1 MIKEEVDD
9 SDNDHVMFMT
19 IMAQVVNFIRAARE
33 PHSGSLVLA
42 VRQVGMIK
50 RLPVYINTD
59 FSYYIIFQ
67 NVYLGE
73 EGEEPVFQYVPEKR
87 LSPGLVGDEATPLHQ
102 SLLLLEESLESGAIT
117 GQFEQLYRR
126 NPSLAISVCHLTEN
140 AAKNR

>member
-1 MIKEEVDD
+1 MAYR
-9 SDNDHVMFMT
+9 MT
-19 IMAQVVNFIRAARE
+19 DVEATESNNENNR
-33 PHSGSLVLA
+33 
-42 VRQVGMIK
+42 
-50 RLPVYINTD
+50 VYH
-59 FSYYIIFQ
+59 FR

-87 LSPGLVGDEATPLHQ
+87 LSPGLVGAETTPLHQ

>member
-1 MIKEEVDD
+1 M
-9 SDNDHVMFMT
+9 H
-19 IMAQVVNFIRAARE
+19 
-33 PHSGSLVLA
+33 PYL
-42 VRQVGMIK
+42 
-50 RLPVYINTD
+50 
-59 FSYYIIFQ
+59 Q

>member
-1 MIKEEVDD
+1 
-9 SDNDHVMFMT
+9 MT
-19 IMAQVVNFIRAARE
+19 HDQVVNFIRAARE

-42 VRQVGMIK
+42 VR
-50 RLPVYINTD
+50 
-59 FSYYIIFQ
+59 Q

-87 LSPGLVGDEATPLHQ
+87 LSPGVVGAGEEATPLHQ